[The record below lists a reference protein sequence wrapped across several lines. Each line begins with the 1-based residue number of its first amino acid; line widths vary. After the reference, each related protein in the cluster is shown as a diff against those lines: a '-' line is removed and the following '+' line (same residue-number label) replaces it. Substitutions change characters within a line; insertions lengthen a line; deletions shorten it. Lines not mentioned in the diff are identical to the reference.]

1 MPAALFPIALVGS
14 LLLLWAALRA
24 HSHQKPIGWSFF
36 AMIIFLFSSQ
46 RIAIATGLASGTIP
60 PTGWP
65 FILTISLI
73 ILYSLALIETGT
85 MGILLVKKIYS

>member
-1 MPAALFPIALVGS
+1 MPAELFPIALVGS
-14 LLLLWAALRA
+14 LLIFWSARQA
-24 HSHQKPIGWSFF
+24 HSHQKPIGWGLLT
-36 AMIIFLFSSQ
+36 MIIFLFSSQ
-46 RIAIATGLASGTIP
+46 RIAIATGLASGATP

>member
-1 MPAALFPIALVGS
+1 MPAELFPIALVGS

-46 RIAIATGLASGTIP
+46 RIAIATGLASGATP

-73 ILYSLALIETGT
+73 ILYSLALIETGI
-85 MGILLVKKIYS
+85 MSILLVKKIYS